1 MTQSIA
7 IILYVLFCVLA
18 GICGTYRRLG
28 FFGTFLISLVI
39 TPIVMLLVLIVTAP
53 VSSPERD
60 RRPQGTQ
67 SN

>member
-7 IILYVLFCVLA
+7 IILYLLFCVLA
-18 GICGTYRRLG
+18 GICGSYRRMG

-53 VSSPERD
+53 VHFC
-60 RRPQGTQ
+60 
-67 SN
+67 